1 MLDLKMLLQPVFA
14 TDQNPARY
22 PPLNLH
28 WQDLPTLYLMIPLP
42 RTDELTLFEPAHII
56 FSHLP
61 VYLTIPQLPQVRQLH
76 NRRIN
81 WPRQKFMRMQT
92 DYCSTAYNYN
102 RVVYQSRGWEH

>member
-56 FSHLP
+56 LSHHS
-61 VYLTIPQLPQVRQLH
+61 VYLTIPQFPQV
-76 NRRIN
+76 
-81 WPRQKFMRMQT
+81 
-92 DYCSTAYNYN
+92 
-102 RVVYQSRGWEH
+102 